1 MELANVDV
9 IFVTGSSGRL
19 GSALCED
26 LCNGK
31 TRIIG
36 IDPKPGRHTSYHS
49 DRVEDAFA
57 TLKRGEIFVVFH
69 CGALHK
75 PDITRNTREEFI
87 QANVLFTARLIRL
100 ARENEGLVRFV
111 FTSTTSVFGAVMS
124 DRDSRS
130 KCKVH
135 GCAFLTNASE
145 PCPKNIYG
153 ITKLSAESVIYD
165 HLDGRFITLRACRF
179 FPEEDDRETKHDD
192 LSEDNLKFLHV
203 LNGRRLLL
211 SDVVAA
217 HKAALLHKTGERSE
231 VLNLGNVVSLTEEM
245 TLDGNADKELLKAY
259 PFLQQVLD
267 KRPDWKIPKCIDRVY
282 QFSSTF
288 EKLNWRPVFT
298 PEQVAKLIVKGKP
311 VPW

>member
-217 HKAALLHKTGERSE
+217 HKAANIVAQDGRTVRGVESGERC
-231 VLNLGNVVSLTEEM
+231 VS
-245 TLDGNADKELLKAY
+245 DRGDD
-259 PFLQQVLD
+259 FG
-267 KRPDWKIPKCIDRVY
+267 RKCR
-282 QFSSTF
+282 QG
-288 EKLNWRPVFT
+288 
-298 PEQVAKLIVKGKP
+298 VAKGVSVFAASVGQASGLENSKVH
-311 VPW
+311 